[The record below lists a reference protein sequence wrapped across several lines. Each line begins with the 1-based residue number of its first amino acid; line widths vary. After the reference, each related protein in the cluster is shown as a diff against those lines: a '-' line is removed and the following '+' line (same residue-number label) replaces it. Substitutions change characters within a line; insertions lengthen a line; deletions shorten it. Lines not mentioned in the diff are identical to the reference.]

1 MSIIL
6 KKLISNSKD
15 EKSFVATE
23 DLIKF
28 AKDRYHLL
36 DTKDEE
42 SFVRVICVV
51 DVCYSCGHHQLY
63 YCNYNDDYRIQ
74 EISIDDVEIIAPLKY
89 FVNYFNTSNC
99 CYYLFDNEQYNF
111 EDIYPLKIGTSN
123 EYHYNE
129 YTYDKNTVYAYKII
143 GTKNLDYKCSN
154 CATEEENKETLMSI
168 LNRYNVCIS
177 NKITK
182 ESIEQICTNRS
193 SLKDIVL
200 GPAKYSCGCEIDD
213 YDDDD
218 YDEEEE
224 EDKYNCLNAIAYR
237 NDITKDILSN
247 LDIELSKLDKDN
259 STFSLSEIIVRS
271 YKDKNKDMFSI
282 EAFNSTHIVISET
295 KEELCDN
302 CYKVQQIK
310 EQNDF
315 SVFNSM
321 LLSHGL
327 ATGYSVMVTINDC
340 IDRAYEIYQ
349 NPDWEICCSNYTQ
362 KIGAF
367 GFVCKGE
374 NTFVSCHDVWSRLNA
389 LGQRV
394 FNVNSNNE
402 EDSICYDRLKY
413 VHNIITKQYD
423 HSEHFVKNVQI
434 QYFWIKEWAIGNNNE
449 CIITKNCY
457 KKLKTILQN
466 LGYDLKIV
474 KSRNAD

>member
-74 EISIDDVEIIAPLKY
+74 EINIDDVEIIAPLKY
-89 FVNYFNTSNC
+89 FINYFNTSNC
-99 CYYLFDNEQYNF
+99 CYYLFDNEYHDSF

-143 GTKNLDYKCSN
+143 GTKNLDYKCAN

-259 STFSLSEIIVRS
+259 STHLFLSEIRVRS
-271 YKDKNKDMFSI
+271 YKDKNKDMFSC
-282 EAFNSTHIVISET
+282 SIVISKT

-315 SVFNSM
+315 SVFDSM

-327 ATGYSVMVTINDC
+327 ATGYSGMVTINDC

-389 LGQRV
+389 LGERV
-394 FNVNSNNE
+394 FDVNSNDE
-402 EDSICYDRLKY
+402 EDSICYDRIKY
-413 VHNIITKQYD
+413 VHNIVTKQYD
-423 HSEHFVKNVQI
+423 HSEHFVKNIQI
-434 QYFWIKEWAIGNNNE
+434 QYFWIKEWAIGNRAR
-449 CIITKNCY
+449 CMITEKGY
-457 KKLKTILQN
+457 KKLRAILYD

-474 KSRNAD
+474 KSRRNAD

>member
-99 CYYLFDNEQYNF
+99 CYYLFDNEYYNSF

-213 YDDDD
+213 YDDDYD

-271 YKDKNKDMFSI
+271 YKDML
-282 EAFNSTHIVISET
+282 STHIVINET

-327 ATGYSVMVTINDC
+327 ATGYSGIVTINDC

-349 NPDWEICCSNYTQ
+349 NPEWEICCSNYTQ

>member
-42 SFVRVICVV
+42 SFIRVIYVV

-63 YCNYNDDYRIQ
+63 YCNYNDDYRTQ

-99 CYYLFDNEQYNF
+99 CYYLFDNEYHDSF

-143 GTKNLDYKCSN
+143 GVKYLDYKCAN
-154 CATEEENKETLMSI
+154 CATEEENKEILMSI
-168 LNRYNVCIS
+168 LNKHNIHIS

-193 SLKDIVL
+193 SLKDVVL
-200 GPAKYSCGCEIDD
+200 GPAIYSCGCEADDSDD
-213 YDDDD
+213 YYDC
-218 YDEEEE
+218 DEEEE
-224 EDKYNCLNAIAYR
+224 EDNYNCLNAITYR
-237 NDITKDILSN
+237 DDTTKDILSN

-259 STFSLSEIIVRS
+259 SSFSLSEIIVRS
-271 YKDKNKDMFSI
+271 YKDKNYNML
-282 EAFNSTHIVISET
+282 STHIVINET

-315 SVFNSM
+315 SVFDSM

-327 ATGYSVMVTINDC
+327 ATGYSGMVTINDC

-434 QYFWIKEWAIGNNNE
+434 QYFWIKEWAIGNTNE
-449 CIITKNCY
+449 CIITKEDCE
-457 KKLKTILQN
+457 KLKAILQD

>member
-99 CYYLFDNEQYNF
+99 CYYLFDNEYHDSF

-193 SLKDIVL
+193 SLKDVVL
-200 GPAKYSCGCEIDD
+200 GPAIYSCGCEADDSDD
-213 YDDDD
+213 YYDC
-218 YDEEEE
+218 DEEEE
-224 EDKYNCLNAIAYR
+224 EDNYNCLNAITYR
-237 NDITKDILSN
+237 DDTTKDILSN

-259 STFSLSEIIVRS
+259 SSFSLSEIIVRS
-271 YKDKNKDMFSI
+271 YKDKNYNML
-282 EAFNSTHIVISET
+282 STHIVINEI

-315 SVFNSM
+315 SIFDSM

-327 ATGYSVMVTINDC
+327 ATGYSGMVTINDC

-434 QYFWIKEWAIGNNNE
+434 QYFWIKEWAIGNTNG

>member
-1 MSIIL
+1 MSTIL

-74 EISIDDVEIIAPLKY
+74 EINIDDVEIIAPLKY

-99 CYYLFDNEQYNF
+99 CYYLFDNEYHDSF

-154 CATEEENKETLMSI
+154 CATEEENKKTLMSI

-213 YDDDD
+213 YDDDYD

-259 STFSLSEIIVRS
+259 SSFSLSEIIVRS
-271 YKDKNKDMFSI
+271 YKDKNYNML
-282 EAFNSTHIVISET
+282 STHIVISET

-315 SVFNSM
+315 SIFDSM

-327 ATGYSVMVTINDC
+327 ATGYSGMVTINDC

>member
-99 CYYLFDNEQYNF
+99 CYYLFDNEYHDSF

-200 GPAKYSCGCEIDD
+200 GPAIYSCGCEIDD
-213 YDDDD
+213 YDDDDYD

-237 NDITKDILSN
+237 DDTTKDILSN

-259 STFSLSEIIVRS
+259 STPLFLSEIIVRS
-271 YKDKNKDMFSI
+271 YKDMFSC
-282 EAFNSTHIVISET
+282 HMVISKT

-315 SVFNSM
+315 SIFDSM

-327 ATGYSVMVTINDC
+327 ATGYSGMVTINDC

>member
-74 EISIDDVEIIAPLKY
+74 EINIDDVEIIAPLKY

-99 CYYLFDNEQYNF
+99 CYYLFDNEYHDSF

-123 EYHYNE
+123 EYHDYYE

-143 GTKNLDYKCSN
+143 GTKHLDYKCAN

-200 GPAKYSCGCEIDD
+200 GPVKYICGCEADD
-213 YDDDD
+213 YDYDDYS

-237 NDITKDILSN
+237 DDTTKDILSN

-259 STFSLSEIIVRS
+259 STHLFLSEIRVRS
-271 YKDKNKDMFSI
+271 YKDKNKDMFSC
-282 EAFNSTHIVISET
+282 SIVISKT

-315 SVFNSM
+315 SIFDSM

-327 ATGYSVMVTINDC
+327 ATGYSGMVTINDC
-340 IDRAYEIYQ
+340 IDRAYEIYK
-349 NPDWEICCSNYTQ
+349 NPNWEICCSNYTQ

-367 GFVCKGE
+367 GFICKGE

-394 FNVNSNNE
+394 FSVDSNDE
-402 EDSICYDRLKY
+402 EDSICCDRMKY
-413 VHNIITKQYD
+413 VHNVITKQYN

-434 QYFWIKEWAIGNNNE
+434 QYFWIKEWAIGNTNE
-449 CIITKNCY
+449 CIITKEDCE
-457 KKLKTILQN
+457 KLKAILQD

>member
-99 CYYLFDNEQYNF
+99 CYYLFDNEYYNSF

-193 SLKDIVL
+193 SLKDVVL
-200 GPAKYSCGCEIDD
+200 GPAIYSCGCEIDD
-213 YDDDD
+213 YDDDYD

-237 NDITKDILSN
+237 DDTTKDILSN

-259 STFSLSEIIVRS
+259 SSFSLSEIIVRS
-271 YKDKNKDMFSI
+271 YKDKNYNML
-282 EAFNSTHIVISET
+282 STHIVINEI

-327 ATGYSVMVTINDC
+327 ATGYSGMVTINDC

-349 NPDWEICCSNYTQ
+349 NPEWEICCSNYTQ

>member
-1 MSIIL
+1 MYIE
-6 KKLISNSKD
+6 KLIRNSKD

-99 CYYLFDNEQYNF
+99 CYYLFDNEYHDSF

-143 GTKNLDYKCSN
+143 GAKYLDYKCAN

-168 LNRYNVCIS
+168 LNRYNVHIS

-200 GPAKYSCGCEIDD
+200 GPAIYSCGCEIDD
-213 YDDDD
+213 YDDDDYD

-237 NDITKDILSN
+237 DDTTKDILSN

-259 STFSLSEIIVRS
+259 SISLFLSEIIVRS
-271 YKDKNKDMFSI
+271 YKDMFSC
-282 EAFNSTHIVISET
+282 HMVISKT

-315 SVFNSM
+315 SIFDSM

-327 ATGYSVMVTINDC
+327 ATGYSGMVTINDC

>member
-1 MSIIL
+1 M
-6 KKLISNSKD
+6 
-15 EKSFVATE
+15 
-23 DLIKF
+23 
-28 AKDRYHLL
+28 
-36 DTKDEE
+36 
-42 SFVRVICVV
+42 
-51 DVCYSCGHHQLY
+51 
-63 YCNYNDDYRIQ
+63 
-74 EISIDDVEIIAPLKY
+74 
-89 FVNYFNTSNC
+89 
-99 CYYLFDNEQYNF
+99 
-111 EDIYPLKIGTSN
+111 
-123 EYHYNE
+123 
-129 YTYDKNTVYAYKII
+129 
-143 GTKNLDYKCSN
+143 
-154 CATEEENKETLMSI
+154 
-168 LNRYNVCIS
+168 
-177 NKITK
+177 
-182 ESIEQICTNRS
+182 
-193 SLKDIVL
+193 L
-200 GPAKYSCGCEIDD
+200 GPVKYICGCEADD
-213 YDDDD
+213 YDYDDYS

-237 NDITKDILSN
+237 DDTTKDILSN

-259 STFSLSEIIVRS
+259 STHLFLSEIRVRS
-271 YKDKNKDMFSI
+271 YKDKNKDMFSC
-282 EAFNSTHIVISET
+282 SIVISKT

-315 SVFNSM
+315 SIFDSM

-327 ATGYSVMVTINDC
+327 ATGYSGMVTINDC

-389 LGQRV
+389 LGERV
-394 FNVNSNNE
+394 FDVNSNDE
-402 EDSICYDRLKY
+402 EDSICYDRIKY

-457 KKLKTILQN
+457 KKLKAILQD

>member
-1 MSIIL
+1 MYIDT
-6 KKLISNSKD
+6 LIRNSKD

-89 FVNYFNTSNC
+89 FVNHFNISND
-99 CYYLFDNEQYNF
+99 CYYLFDNEYCSSF
-111 EDIYPLKIGTSN
+111 EDIYPLRIGTSN
-123 EYHYNE
+123 EYHNCYE

-143 GTKNLDYKCSN
+143 GTKYLDYKCAN

-168 LNRYNVCIS
+168 LNKHNIHIS

-200 GPAKYSCGCEIDD
+200 GPAIYSCGCEIDD
-213 YDDDD
+213 SDD
-218 YDEEEE
+218 YYDCDEEEE
-224 EDKYNCLNAIAYR
+224 EDNYNCLNAITYR
-237 NDITKDILSN
+237 DDTTKDILSN

-259 STFSLSEIIVRS
+259 SSFSLSEIIVRS
-271 YKDKNKDMFSI
+271 YKDKNYNML
-282 EAFNSTHIVISET
+282 STHIVINET

-315 SVFNSM
+315 SVFDSM

-327 ATGYSVMVTINDC
+327 ATGYSGMVTINDC

>member
-1 MSIIL
+1 MYIE
-6 KKLISNSKD
+6 KLIRNSKD

-218 YDEEEE
+218 YDYDEEEE

-259 STFSLSEIIVRS
+259 SSFSLSEIIVRS
-271 YKDKNKDMFSI
+271 YKDKNYNML
-282 EAFNSTHIVISET
+282 STHIVINET

-315 SVFNSM
+315 SVFDSM

-327 ATGYSVMVTINDC
+327 ATGYSGMVTINDC

>member
-99 CYYLFDNEQYNF
+99 CYYLFDNEYHDSF

-200 GPAKYSCGCEIDD
+200 GPVKYSCGCEADD
-213 YDDDD
+213 YDDSDD

-271 YKDKNKDMFSI
+271 YKDKNKDMFSM
-282 EAFNSTHIVISET
+282 HIVINEI

-315 SVFNSM
+315 SVFDSM

-327 ATGYSVMVTINDC
+327 ATGYSGMVTINDC

-389 LGQRV
+389 LGERV
-394 FNVNSNNE
+394 FDVNSNDE

-457 KKLKTILQN
+457 KKLKIILQN

>member
-1 MSIIL
+1 MYIE
-6 KKLISNSKD
+6 KLIRNSKD
-15 EKSFVATE
+15 KKSFIDTE

-99 CYYLFDNEQYNF
+99 CYYLFDNEYHDSF

-143 GTKNLDYKCSN
+143 GAKYLDYKCAN

-168 LNRYNVCIS
+168 LNRYNVHIS

-200 GPAKYSCGCEIDD
+200 GPAIYSCGCEIDD
-213 YDDDD
+213 YDDDDYD

-237 NDITKDILSN
+237 DDTTKDILSN

-259 STFSLSEIIVRS
+259 STPLFLSEIIVRS
-271 YKDKNKDMFSI
+271 YKDMFSC
-282 EAFNSTHIVISET
+282 HMVISKT

-315 SVFNSM
+315 SIFDSM

-327 ATGYSVMVTINDC
+327 ATGYSGMVTINDC

>member
-74 EISIDDVEIIAPLKY
+74 EINIDDVEIIAPLKY

-99 CYYLFDNEQYNF
+99 CYYLFDNEYHDSF

-143 GTKNLDYKCSN
+143 GVKYLDYKCAN

-168 LNRYNVCIS
+168 LNKHNIHIS

-200 GPAKYSCGCEIDD
+200 GPAIYSCGCEIDD
-213 YDDDD
+213 SDD
-218 YDEEEE
+218 YYDCDEEEE
-224 EDKYNCLNAIAYR
+224 EDNYNCLNAITYR
-237 NDITKDILSN
+237 DDTTKDILSN

-259 STFSLSEIIVRS
+259 SSFSLSEIIVRS
-271 YKDKNKDMFSI
+271 YKDKNYNML
-282 EAFNSTHIVISET
+282 STHIVINET

-315 SVFNSM
+315 SVFDSM

-327 ATGYSVMVTINDC
+327 ATGYSGMVTINDC

>member
-1 MSIIL
+1 M
-6 KKLISNSKD
+6 
-15 EKSFVATE
+15 
-23 DLIKF
+23 
-28 AKDRYHLL
+28 
-36 DTKDEE
+36 
-42 SFVRVICVV
+42 
-51 DVCYSCGHHQLY
+51 
-63 YCNYNDDYRIQ
+63 
-74 EISIDDVEIIAPLKY
+74 
-89 FVNYFNTSNC
+89 
-99 CYYLFDNEQYNF
+99 FDNEYYSSF

-143 GTKNLDYKCSN
+143 GTKNLDYKCAN

-168 LNRYNVCIS
+168 LNRHNVRIS

-200 GPAKYSCGCEIDD
+200 GPAIYSCGCEADDSDD
-213 YDDDD
+213 YYDC
-218 YDEEEE
+218 DEEEE
-224 EDKYNCLNAIAYR
+224 EDNYNCLNAITYR
-237 NDITKDILSN
+237 DDTTKDILSN

-259 STFSLSEIIVRS
+259 SSFYLSEIIVRS
-271 YKDKNKDMFSI
+271 YKDKNYNML
-282 EAFNSTHIVISET
+282 STHIVINET

-327 ATGYSVMVTINDC
+327 ATGYSGTVTINDC
-340 IDRAYEIYQ
+340 IDRVYEIYQ

-394 FNVNSNNE
+394 FNVNSNDE
-402 EDSICYDRLKY
+402 EDSICCDRMKY
-413 VHNIITKQYD
+413 VHNVITKQYN

-434 QYFWIKEWAIGNNNE
+434 QYFWIKEWAIGNTNE
-449 CIITKNCY
+449 CIITKEDCE
-457 KKLKTILQN
+457 KLKAILQD

>member
-1 MSIIL
+1 MYIE
-6 KKLISNSKD
+6 KLIRNSKD

-218 YDEEEE
+218 YDYDEEEE

-259 STFSLSEIIVRS
+259 SSFSLSEIIVRS
-271 YKDKNKDMFSI
+271 YKDKNYNML
-282 EAFNSTHIVISET
+282 STHIVINET

-315 SVFNSM
+315 SVFDSM

-327 ATGYSVMVTINDC
+327 ATGYSGMVTINDC

-474 KSRNAD
+474 KSRNAG